1 VLDRRTFASGA
12 ALSLVAVA
20 LRSHAER
27 SGATPRIGFLTPGP
41 NPREPAFWQGMR
53 ELGYV
58 EDKSIVVVRRSA
70 EGDLARLPDL
80 AVQIVKE
87 RPTVIVAIA
96 SAAAIAAK
104 QATSTIPIVVVGSSD
119 PIATGLV
126 GNLAH
131 PLGNVTGTSTL
142 TASSVGKL
150 IELIRQLLPNAKRV
164 AAFWDP
170 VNAASQQ
177 LRLGETLIAAAQV
190 GLLVRIIELRNA
202 HDLEVA
208 FTGFESERPDA
219 VMASGDTFFLA
230 NAERVAQLGIAHR
243 LPVFSSSRVLTE
255 AGSLASY
262 GPDQAAL
269 ARRSAV
275 YVQKL
280 LNGAKPDDL
289 PIEQPTKF
297 EVVVNARTAK
307 TLGLSFPQSIL
318 LRADRIIQ

>member
-12 ALSLVAVA
+12 AFTLVAVA

-27 SGATPRIGFLTPGP
+27 NGAPPRIGFLTPGA

-70 EGDLARLPDL
+70 EGDIARLPDL

-87 RPTVIVAIA
+87 RPDVFVAVA

-131 PLGNVTGTSTL
+131 PTGNVTGTSTL
-142 TASSVGKL
+142 TASAAGKL
-150 IELIRQLLPNAKRV
+150 IELVRQLLPGAKRV

-177 LRLGETLIAAAQV
+177 LRLGETLIAAAKL
-190 GLLVRIIELRNA
+190 GLLVRIIELRKS
-202 HDLEVA
+202 HDLDVA
-208 FTGFESERPDA
+208 FAALDSERPDA
-219 VMASGDTFFLA
+219 VMATGDTFFLA

-255 AGSLASY
+255 AGTLASY

-269 ARRSAV
+269 ARRSAL
-275 YVQKL
+275 YVQKI
-280 LNGAKPDDL
+280 LNGAKPSDL

-307 TLGLSFPQSIL
+307 SLGLSLPQSIL

>member
-1 VLDRRTFASGA
+1 VLDRRTFARGGA
-12 ALSLVAVA
+12 LTLVAVA
-20 LRSHAER
+20 LRSLAEGNPTR
-27 SGATPRIGFLTPGP
+27 RIGFLTPGP
-41 NPREPAFWQGMR
+41 NPREPPFWQGMR

-58 EDKSIVVVRRSA
+58 ESKSFVVVRRSA

-80 AVQIVKE
+80 AVQIVKD
-87 RPTVIVAIA
+87 RPEVIVAIA

-131 PLGNVTGTSTL
+131 PNGNVTGTSSQ
-142 TASSVGKL
+142 TASAAGKL
-150 IELIRQLLPNAKRV
+150 IELVRQLLPGAKRL

-177 LRLGETLIAAAQV
+177 LRLGETLIAAAQL
-190 GLLVRIIELRNA
+190 GLLVRIIELRKA
-202 HDLEVA
+202 SDLDVA
-208 FTGFESERPDA
+208 FTALESERPDA
-219 VMASGDTFFLA
+219 VMATGDTFFLA
-230 NAERVAQLGIAHR
+230 NAERVAQLGMSHR

-269 ARRSAV
+269 ARRSAA
-275 YVQKL
+275 YVQKI
-280 LNGAKPDDL
+280 LNGAKPSDL

-307 TLGLSFPQSIL
+307 ALGLSLPQSIL
-318 LRADRIIQ
+318 LRADRVIQ